1 MSIIMATSR
10 GPHSY
15 ERMKDKHVK
24 RENVGGVATGLK
36 NVMENM
42 GGRWVCWGDGA
53 MDSSF
58 QHENMGSYT
67 IDRIFLTQKEKKGY
81 YDEYSNSILWPL
93 FHYFREKIQYD
104 SRAFTFYENV
114 NRKFAAEI
122 MNKCSP
128 DDILWIHDYQLSLVP
143 GMLRDSGLKN
153 RIIFTWHIP
162 WISSEFFSIL
172 PERDRVVRS
181 IAQADSITFHTQ
193 EYCRNFISAYIR
205 STGTRNDIGR
215 KVHAIPIGIN
225 YGKFNNF
232 RKSSALR
239 KEQRMSK
246 VFSIDRLDY
255 TKGLVKRIGAIE
267 ALIRKYPEYREKFTF
282 IMIVTPSRANIQGYD
297 ELKNDLEMN
306 VGRINGLYGS
316 ISWMPI
322 TYMYRKLSQ
331 TQLMNY
337 YYNADVA
344 LITPLKDGLNLVAE
358 EFVATTEKGA
368 LVISEFAGVADYLP
382 HSIKVNPNSIE
393 DISEKLKIALDMPE
407 EEKLKRLNAMKEFV
421 IKHDDRWWA
430 KKVLGTVNL

>member
-1 MSIIMATSR
+1 MNFVS
-10 GPHSY
+10 
-15 ERMKDKHVK
+15 
-24 RENVGGVATGLK
+24 
-36 NVMENM
+36 
-42 GGRWVCWGDGA
+42 
-53 MDSSF
+53 
-58 QHENMGSYT
+58 
-67 IDRIFLTQKEKKGY
+67 
-81 YDEYSNSILWPL
+81 
-93 FHYFREKIQYD
+93 
-104 SRAFTFYENV
+104 AFIKY
-114 NRKFAAEI
+114 
-122 MNKCSP
+122 
-128 DDILWIHDYQLSLVP
+128 
-143 GMLRDSGLKN
+143 
-153 RIIFTWHIP
+153 
-162 WISSEFFSIL
+162 
-172 PERDRVVRS
+172 
-181 IAQADSITFHTQ
+181 
-193 EYCRNFISAYIR
+193 
-205 STGTRNDIGR
+205 TGTRDDIRR

-232 RKSSALR
+232 RKSSAMR

-282 IMIVTPSRANIQGYD
+282 IMIVTPSRANIRGYD

-306 VGRINGLYGS
+306 VGRINGLYGN

-322 TYMYRKLSQ
+322 TYMYRKLTQ

-382 HSIKVNPNSIE
+382 HAIKVNPNSIE